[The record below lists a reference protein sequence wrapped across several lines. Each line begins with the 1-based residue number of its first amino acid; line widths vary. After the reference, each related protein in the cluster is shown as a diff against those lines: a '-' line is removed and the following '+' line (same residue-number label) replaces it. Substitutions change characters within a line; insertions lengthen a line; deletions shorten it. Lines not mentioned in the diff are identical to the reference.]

1 MSTIYI
7 IIWIITIIISGKIL
21 LNGMNF
27 ATLILPNS
35 GYKIKKHIL
44 DDAIDCINQEHQKK
58 LLLNCLRSLFILIPG
73 INLGYVLITNN
84 LDKKELLNYP
94 LVKSN
99 LIKLTSKEK
108 HDYNTCSNKMDKFEY
123 FNTLTKEL
131 DKSKMTIILNTTN
144 FNKISLEEIKK
155 IASLT
160 KYPYQLAMINHY
172 PSVIIGVE
180 NRSDTIYNFQLQV
193 NNELITPTFYPMQMQ
208 IKEKNSPMFYVYIT
222 NTESINIKLLHS
234 YYEQIK
240 TNMLN
245 INNNLNNEVTTYSS
259 ELLNENTEINKQPVK
274 IKKL

>member
-1 MSTIYI
+1 
-7 IIWIITIIISGKIL
+7 
-21 LNGMNF
+21 
-27 ATLILPNS
+27 
-35 GYKIKKHIL
+35 
-44 DDAIDCINQEHQKK
+44 
-58 LLLNCLRSLFILIPG
+58 
-73 INLGYVLITNN
+73 
-84 LDKKELLNYP
+84 
-94 LVKSN
+94 
-99 LIKLTSKEK
+99 
-108 HDYNTCSNKMDKFEY
+108 
-123 FNTLTKEL
+123 
-131 DKSKMTIILNTTN
+131 
-144 FNKISLEEIKK
+144 
-155 IASLT
+155 
-160 KYPYQLAMINHY
+160 MINHY